1 MNLHSIP
8 CFLIH
13 RQQDTIREASILELE
28 KALDLPLQRFEA
40 FSGLDGL
47 KMFQLEDFPTMDGF
61 PRKHPNGG
69 QSNEGVIGC
78 TASHIK
84 IIKDAIASNQPYCC
98 IFEDDA
104 EVVGNLDEYF
114 TAVDTLPPADIIIL
128 GCAPAGKSST
138 SCASVEKIEHFWLTH
153 ALVINRHAMIAILD
167 TFICYVEAGYALPA
181 DWLYSYAIGDHKL
194 VAYAPVEPVIRQRPG
209 FVSLTS

>member
-13 RQQDTIREASILELE
+13 RQQDTIREPSILELE
-28 KALDLPLQRFEA
+28 KALGLPLQRFEA

-47 KMFQLEDFPTMDGF
+47 KMFQLEDFSTMDGF
-61 PRKHPNGG
+61 PMKHPNGG
-69 QSNEGVIGC
+69 QSGPGNIGC

-84 IIKDAIASNQPYCC
+84 IIKDAIASNYPYCC

-114 TAVDTLPPADIIIL
+114 SAVDTLLPADIIIL
-128 GCAPAGKSST
+128 GCVPAGKSST
-138 SCASVEKIEHFWLTH
+138 SCASVE
-153 ALVINRHAMIAILD
+153 NRAFLGNTCSNH
-167 TFICYVEAGYALPA
+167 
-181 DWLYSYAIGDHKL
+181 
-194 VAYAPVEPVIRQRPG
+194 
-209 FVSLTS
+209 